1 MVAAIAA
8 AIWYSQQQGQ
18 VKDPVAKPLES
29 SVVLQQ
35 VSVMSVSQSD
45 SAVMPQ
51 RYTATVVA
59 RRTSQLAFQAAER
72 VDRILCGEGDYVTKG
87 QLLAQ
92 QDQAALK
99 AQFDAA
105 VARSKQTTAVLAEL
119 EKGPRQETI
128 EAARAEL
135 SQLKARS
142 QGALADYRRQI
153 ALRKS
158 RASSA
163 SEYDAAKF
171 EAEASKSAAIAAE
184 QRLSELLA
192 GTREEQIDAQ
202 RGALGVITAT
212 VAQAKTR
219 LEQTNLYAPFS
230 GRISRRF
237 VDEGS
242 LPQRGTA
249 VLEIVE
255 SDHLEV
261 RFGVSPEI
269 ARELQPGDSLSFTSG
284 SATAAGKLKQVQ
296 PKLNRSTRTQMIIAT
311 LSESEKSGL
320 VDGQMVTVE
329 FAIASKMPGFWIP
342 TEALQPQLRG
352 LWSVL
357 IAESDGDSG
366 QAIAKRR
373 DVEVLAT
380 WGRWSRVRGTLE
392 ESEKVIVEG
401 AARISSGQRIA
412 ISESDLEL
420 PWQQQSVVKLGELSQ
435 EPVQ

>member
-1 MVAAIAA
+1 MNRGSAANLVGAIIVVAAIVAGLL
-8 AIWYSQQQGQ
+8 YVQHRSQT
-18 VKDPVAKPLES
+18 VAPKPATPEP

-35 VSVMSVSQSD
+35 VRVMRVSQTD

-59 RRTSQLAFQAAER
+59 RRTSQLAFQATER

-99 AQFDAA
+99 SQYDAA
-105 VARSKQTTAVLAEL
+105 VARSEQTAAVLAEL
-119 EKGPRQETI
+119 EKGPRKETI
-128 EAARAEL
+128 DAARADL

-142 QGALADYRRQI
+142 QGAMAEYRRQ
-153 ALRKS
+153 AKLRKT

-163 SEYDAAKF
+163 SEYDAARF
-171 EAEASKSAAIAAE
+171 DAEAAKSAVEAAE
-184 QRLSELLA
+184 QKLRELLA
-192 GTREEQIDAQ
+192 GTREEQINAQ

-212 VAQAKTR
+212 IAQAKTR
-219 LEQTNLYAPFS
+219 LDQTNLYAPFA

-242 LPQRGTA
+242 LPQRGAA

-269 ARELQPGDSLSFTSG
+269 ARELQLGDSLTFTSRDV
-284 SATAAGKLKQVQ
+284 SAVGELKQVQ
-296 PKLNRSTRTQMIIAT
+296 PKLDRSTRTQMVIAT
-311 LSESEKSGL
+311 LSEPEKTGM
-320 VDGQMVTVE
+320 VDGQMVGVE
-329 FAIASKMPGFWIP
+329 FAVASKTPGFWIP

-357 IAESDGDSG
+357 IAADSEG
-366 QAIAKRR
+366 GEAIAQRR

-380 WGRWSRVRGTLE
+380 WGRWNLVRSRP
-392 ESEKVIVEG
+392 
-401 AARISSGQRIA
+401 
-412 ISESDLEL
+412 SDRR
-420 PWQQQSVVKLGELSQ
+420 WFT
-435 EPVQ
+435 